1 MANITTISVTKYNQ
15 SIITIPKVLAD
26 ALGWVRGDRIEWVI
40 STQGIIL
47 KKHNQLK
54 ED

>member
-1 MANITTISVTKYNQ
+1 MPNITTISETKYNQ
-15 SIITIPKVLAD
+15 FITTVPKVLAD
-26 ALGWVRGDRIEWVI
+26 ALGWVKGDRLEWII